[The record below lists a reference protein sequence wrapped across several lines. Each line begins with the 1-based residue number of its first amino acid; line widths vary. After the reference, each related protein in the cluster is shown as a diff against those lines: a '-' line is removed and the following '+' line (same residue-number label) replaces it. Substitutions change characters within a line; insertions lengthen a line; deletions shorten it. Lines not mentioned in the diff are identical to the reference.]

1 MRVLVTRP
9 QAEAEATAK
18 ALAARGFEAVIDP
31 MLRIRFRG
39 DAIDAT
45 GVDALVI
52 SSGNA
57 IAAIEGRA
65 EKASLLPLPLIAV
78 GRRTAAA
85 ARAAG
90 FGTVAA
96 ADGDLDHLVDFIVAH
111 YPTPTRFLHLAG
123 EDRVAD
129 LQTMLAP
136 HGHEVAIAIVYEAHK
151 ADRFAAFTQALL
163 RDDAIDA
170 VLHYSARTAEA
181 FIACA
186 AGVVSLGTARL
197 RHVCLSDRVA
207 EPLRAAGVTKISVA
221 ASRDEAALIDLIAP

>member
-18 ALAARGFEAVIDP
+18 ALSARGFEPVIDP

-39 DAIDAT
+39 DPIDVT

-65 EKASLLPLPLIAV
+65 EKALLLPLPVIAV

-90 FGTVAA
+90 FHAVSA
-96 ADGDLDHLVDFIVAH
+96 ADGDLDHLAGMVLGV
-111 YPTPTRFLHLAG
+111 YPTPKRFLHLAG
-123 EDRVAD
+123 EDRVGD
-129 LQTMLAP
+129 LQALLAP
-136 HGHEVAIAIVYEAHK
+136 QGHEVAIAIVYEAAK
-151 ADRFAAFTQALL
+151 AERFAPLTQALL
-163 RDDAIDA
+163 RDDAIDV

-181 FIACA
+181 FIACT
-186 AGVVSLGTARL
+186 AGVVSLETARL

-207 EPLRAAGVTKISVA
+207 EPLRAAGVGRISIA